1 MSVLRTK
8 CLSTKVTEEEHAKF
22 EALAGAQRVSAW
34 ARDVLLQAAATQPV
48 EVILLAELIA
58 VRAIVV
64 NLQFA
69 LANGEAPTVE
79 AMQRLIDRADRE
91 KLGKAQDR
99 LHAHHL

>member
-8 CLSTKVTEEEHAKF
+8 CLSTKVTEAEHARF
-22 EALAGAQRVSAW
+22 EALAGAQRVSVW
-34 ARDVLLQAAATQPV
+34 ARDVLLHAAASQPV
-48 EVILLAELIA
+48 DVLLLAELLA

-69 LANGEAPTVE
+69 LASGEPPTVE

-91 KLGKAQDR
+91 KLGKAQER
-99 LHAHHL
+99 LDAHHL